1 MYIIFCC
8 YSIYMH
14 TVQYSSTNTIHCIL
28 YSTTSTCSML
38 YSFLFNCLRCC
49 LLFSVLPLSMHFAP
63 LTVKSQENKVKLDK
77 FYASIKSR
85 LIVAEVIAGIRAG
98 TQARTTAGARRI

>member
-1 MYIIFCC
+1 
-8 YSIYMH
+8 
-14 TVQYSSTNTIHCIL
+14 
-28 YSTTSTCSML
+28 
-38 YSFLFNCLRCC
+38 
-49 LLFSVLPLSMHFAP
+49 MHFAP

-98 TQARTTAGARRI
+98 TQATEPAYT